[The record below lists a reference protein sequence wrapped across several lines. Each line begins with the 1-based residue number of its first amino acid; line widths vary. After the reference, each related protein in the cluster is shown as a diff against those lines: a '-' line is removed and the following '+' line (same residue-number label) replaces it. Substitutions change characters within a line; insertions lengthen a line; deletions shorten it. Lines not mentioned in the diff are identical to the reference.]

1 MEETRQDSQTINK
14 QKHTIM
20 SWATVLKAGAKTS
33 AKWIGKGA
41 KATVET
47 VGKTALHP
55 QQTLKGAGTAVKTA
69 VVGGSL
75 GYVGWKKLTT
85 DDSVVGID
93 RHLQSRGL
101 LGVNVVGPGCDG
113 AIGLA

>member
-1 MEETRQDSQTINK
+1 
-14 QKHTIM
+14 M

-85 DDSVVGID
+85 DDSVIGIVSD
-93 RHLQSRGL
+93 ALIGEKNTQAVSDTVHGAVQGVKDLKESVSGMTESVSRM
-101 LGVNVVGPGCDG
+101 
-113 AIGLA
+113 